1 MSHDG
6 GQTAEREVTTMQ
18 FSAFMPRIEF
28 GDGKIDTIAAV
39 AKEHGRTAFLAIDP
53 YLVTSGLAEE
63 IRKKL
68 KQGSIEAVVHS
79 DIQPNPD
86 CYSIDKAGAIAR
98 QEKCDLVIAVG
109 GGSAMDYG
117 KAVAVVAT
125 HPGES
130 WRYTRRSDHE
140 VLVPGEKTLPVI
152 AVPTTA
158 GTGSEATTYAVLN
171 NTRIHEKSTIISA
184 WILPRISIVDPGLMV
199 SMPPQ
204 LTALTGIDALA
215 HAIESYIN
223 LAANPFNRML
233 ALESIRL
240 VAHYLPAA
248 VANGQNLAARAQMA
262 WASTLAGGAIGFV
275 ATTLPH
281 SMGQAV
287 GGFKNA
293 PHGATLT
300 AVLVKVLEFSWRAD
314 LDLFAAISEAL
325 DPETRS
331 LSVRARAEMCPRLV
345 ERLLVD
351 TGTIVRLSDFGL
363 TAADIDRVTQIAF
376 TGYGAD
382 IGLHPKKATVED
394 VKRLYQACL

>member
-1 MSHDG
+1 
-6 GQTAEREVTTMQ
+6 MQ
-18 FSAFMPRIEF
+18 FSAFMPKIEF
-28 GDGKIDTIAAV
+28 GDGKIGQIAAV
-39 AKEHGRTAFLAIDP
+39 AKENGRKAFLAIDP
-53 YLVTSGLAEE
+53 FLVKSGLAEE
-63 IRKKL
+63 IGAKL
-68 KQGSIEAVVHS
+68 KRVSIETLVHS

-86 CYSIDKAGAIAR
+86 CYSIDRAGGIAR
-98 QEKCDLVIAVG
+98 QEKCDMVIAVG

-117 KAVAVVAT
+117 KAVAIVAT

-140 VLVPGEKTLPVI
+140 VLVPGENTLPVI

-171 NTRIHEKSTIISA
+171 NTRIHEKSTIISSR
-184 WILPRISIVDPGLMV
+184 ILPVISIVDPGLMV
-199 SMPPQ
+199 SMPSQ

-215 HAIESYIN
+215 HAIESFIN
-223 LAANPFNRML
+223 LGANPFNRLL

-240 VAHYLPAA
+240 IAEHLPMA
-248 VANGQNLAARAQMA
+248 VANGQNRKARAKMA

-281 SMGQAV
+281 AMGQAV
-287 GGFKNA
+287 GGYKNA

-300 AVLVKVLEFSWRAD
+300 ACLVKVLDFSWLAD
-314 LDLFAAISEAL
+314 PGLFAEISVAL
-325 DPETRS
+325 DPETRA
-331 LSVRARAEMCPRLV
+331 LPIRARAEMCPRLV
-345 ERLLVD
+345 ERLLAD
-351 TGTIVRLSDFGL
+351 TGTKVRYSDFGL
-363 TAADIDRVTQIAF
+363 TAADIDRVTEIAF

-382 IGLHPKKATVED
+382 IDLHPKKATVED